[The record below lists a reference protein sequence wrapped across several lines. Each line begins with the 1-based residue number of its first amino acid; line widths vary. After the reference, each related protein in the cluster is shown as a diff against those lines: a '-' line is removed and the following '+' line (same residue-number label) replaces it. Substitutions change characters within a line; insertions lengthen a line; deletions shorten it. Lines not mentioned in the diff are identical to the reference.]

1 MRCVSGKT
9 AAGRSDHGSNGATLR
24 RSNAS
29 LNHHGVHRAFQ
40 CRCRSGRQP
49 RAREFQWKWESGMRL
64 RWQIRLREPR
74 TTGQCKTSL
83 HGPARILLPAPRVLR
98 LTWSV
103 LPACARSRSR
113 TSEPHEFSHAKIDI
127 QCTRNSANFAEAI
140 QSILAYEKLP
150 SRAPP
155 THDSSLSMDNE
166 REIHQLADQSIRNSE
181 IPLKAEQPTWSR
193 LTWRYCA
200 RECMQRAAKA
210 SSMEGARQSDGKRR
224 NCSQIECSSVQVYDV
239 AVPA

>member
-1 MRCVSGKT
+1 M
-9 AAGRSDHGSNGATLR
+9 GA
-24 RSNAS
+24 
-29 LNHHGVHRAFQ
+29 
-40 CRCRSGRQP
+40 
-49 RAREFQWKWESGMRL
+49 
-64 RWQIRLREPR
+64 
-74 TTGQCKTSL
+74 
-83 HGPARILLPAPRVLR
+83 
-98 LTWSV
+98 

-113 TSEPHEFSHAKIDI
+113 TSESHEFSHAKIDI

-155 THDSSLSMDNE
+155 TNDSSLSMDNE
-166 REIHQLADQSIRNSE
+166 REIHQLADQSNRNSE

-210 SSMEGARQSDGKRR
+210 SSMEGARQSDGRRR
-224 NCSQIECSSVQVYDV
+224 NYLQIEFLSTHVYTINGASVEKKCTDAPRRVSCKKCLEQRTLLITSPSRPG
-239 AVPA
+239 AHCLLCPTPASMRRRRSRSVSPSGRPARSPDPA